1 MKTPDYIF
9 KYFIIGDFGV
19 GKSNLLTRFTENTY
33 SEYKISKIVLDI
45 KIKQLEID
53 NKIINLKIW
62 DTAGQERF
70 KYIESLYYKNANGI
84 ILVYDISNLESF
96 KSLNL
101 WLIEIEKE
109 SPKNV
114 YKILVGNKCDLKNR
128 KISFDEGKK
137 FAKDNNM
144 KFFEISVKES
154 INVNDVF
161 ICMTK
166 DIIKNGCKY
175 KNEEKNIVI
184 SE

>member
-9 KYFIIGDFGV
+9 KYFIIGDLGV

-101 WLIEIEKE
+101 WLIEIEKVG
-109 SPKNV
+109 PKDV

-128 KISFDEGKK
+128 KINFEEGKK
-137 FAKDNNM
+137 FAEDNNM

-166 DIIKNGCKY
+166 DIIKNGF
-175 KNEEKNIVI
+175 KNKMEEKNIVI
-184 SE
+184 